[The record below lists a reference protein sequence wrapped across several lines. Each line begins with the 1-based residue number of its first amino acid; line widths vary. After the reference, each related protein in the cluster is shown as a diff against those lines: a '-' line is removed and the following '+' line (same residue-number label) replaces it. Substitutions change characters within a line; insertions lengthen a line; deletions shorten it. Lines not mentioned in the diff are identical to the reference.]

1 MSAGPAPTAAKEVG
15 DARTAS
21 SLEVRGV
28 SQHFGSLKAVDDVSF
43 HVAAGSRHAVI
54 GPNGAGK
61 STLFALI
68 AGTLPP
74 TSGTVLLDG
83 GDVTGLPEPTRVRLG
98 LVRSFQHSSLFLRES
113 VSENVALAVQR
124 RLGTQWSMLRPAR
137 KRADVLEE
145 VSGILHRLGLADRSG
160 APAGS
165 LSHGERRQ
173 LEVAVALG
181 TSPTML
187 LLDEPAA
194 GMSAADTERFK
205 EIVLALPDHI
215 TVMLVEHDLDLVFG
229 LADRVTVMHLGRH
242 LLTGTPDE
250 VRADDEVH
258 AAYLGGG
265 DATELFP
272 EVS

>member
-1 MSAGPAPTAAKEVG
+1 VSAGPIPTATREVRE
-15 DARTAS
+15 ARTAS

-28 SQHFGSLKAVDDVSF
+28 SQHFGSLKAVDDVTF
-43 HVAAGSRHAVI
+43 DVTAGSRHAVI

-68 AGTLPP
+68 AGTLAP

-83 GDVTGLPEPTRVRLG
+83 RDVTGLPEPTRVRLG

-137 KRADVLEE
+137 KRANVLEE
-145 VSGILHRLGLADRSG
+145 VSGILNRLGLADRSG

-205 EIVLALPDHI
+205 EIVLGLPDHI

-250 VRADDEVH
+250 IRADEEVH